1 MVLKRK
7 KVLWL
12 PKCYPN
18 KFDILDGVFTLE
30 HAKAASIYNDVFVI
44 FVHSD
49 ETQKERINEFYSFSN
64 NFHELKV
71 YFRHREIGIKPID
84 QIIIGIKY
92 FLTQHRTFRKIK
104 KSWGMPELTHVHSL
118 ARTSFF
124 ALWLKWTNN
133 IPFFITEH
141 WSGFDPTSRYKI
153 NLVKRQFIKLVL
165 SNANCITAVSRNLLN
180 HIKTFYP
187 TAHFYMLSNTAD
199 EAVFQPKIK
208 SPSEKKRLIHVSTLD
223 DYPKNFGN
231 ILRVIAE
238 LSKVTSNF
246 ELQVFGTG
254 VEIEKQIQLSKELGI
269 FNSFVF
275 FNGYLKKIAL
285 AEEMAKSDCMII
297 FSIHETQSCVSIEAL
312 LCGIPIIVPKL
323 GGVQELVNSKNGI
336 AVKPLDNQDFYAT
349 LLAFIQ
355 NENVFNTLEIRE
367 EALKFGYKSIGKEIA
382 DIYSNY

>member
-18 KFDILDGVFTLE
+18 KFDVLDGVFTLE

-49 ETQKERINEFYSFSN
+49 ETQKERFNEFYSFSN

-71 YFRHREIGIKPID
+71 YFRHREIGIKQID

-153 NLVKRQFIKLVL
+153 NFVKRQFIKLFL
-165 SNANCITAVSRNLLN
+165 SNANCITEIGR
-180 HIKTFYP
+180 
-187 TAHFYMLSNTAD
+187 AH
-199 EAVFQPKIK
+199 V
-208 SPSEKKRLIHVSTLD
+208 
-223 DYPKNFGN
+223 
-231 ILRVIAE
+231 
-238 LSKVTSNF
+238 
-246 ELQVFGTG
+246 
-254 VEIEKQIQLSKELGI
+254 
-269 FNSFVF
+269 
-275 FNGYLKKIAL
+275 
-285 AEEMAKSDCMII
+285 
-297 FSIHETQSCVSIEAL
+297 
-312 LCGIPIIVPKL
+312 
-323 GGVQELVNSKNGI
+323 
-336 AVKPLDNQDFYAT
+336 
-349 LLAFIQ
+349 
-355 NENVFNTLEIRE
+355 
-367 EALKFGYKSIGKEIA
+367 
-382 DIYSNY
+382 